1 MDDLLDVG
9 ERGGEGGGRRV
20 TFSSTDNLVISPSP
34 EHDMKQSP
42 PPPQQQQQQQQP
54 EMWGS
59 QGMWVRS
66 GEPYSRS
73 TLQRNKS
80 FSTPIVIKPFELM
93 MNLNKP
99 HTSKLNY
106 RSCHTW

>member
-34 EHDMKQSP
+34 EHDIKQSP
-42 PPPQQQQQQQQP
+42 PPPQQQQQQP

-66 GEPYSRS
+66 GEPYGRS

-80 FSTPIVIKPFELM
+80 LSAPIVIKPFELM

-106 RSCHTW
+106 RSCHT

>member
-42 PPPQQQQQQQQP
+42 PPPQQQQQQQQQP

-73 TLQRNKS
+73 TLK
-80 FSTPIVIKPFELM
+80 K
-93 MNLNKP
+93 
-99 HTSKLNY
+99 
-106 RSCHTW
+106 